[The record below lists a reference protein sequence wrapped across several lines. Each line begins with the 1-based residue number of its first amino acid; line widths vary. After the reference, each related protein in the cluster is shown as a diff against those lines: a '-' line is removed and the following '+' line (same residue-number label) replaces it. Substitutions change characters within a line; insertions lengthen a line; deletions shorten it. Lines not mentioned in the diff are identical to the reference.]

1 MAEQN
6 FPDRALYN
14 MDNLVVLRGMNSETI
29 DLIATDPPFNKKR
42 NRAASASQYE
52 DAWRWADAPSMQER
66 PDQWL
71 WQPVHRIWL
80 DQIQDENQALFQVI
94 AATRLTQD
102 DDTAAFLCFLGVR
115 LLEMHRALKPAGSIF
130 LHCDHSA
137 NAYIRMVMDAIFGSE
152 NFRNE
157 IVWQRTITRK
167 GNLTRG
173 LANDTDMIFR
183 YSKSND
189 FTWRPEAVTIPYN
202 LDEPDIKTRGKYNQF
217 DAKGRRY
224 QLTALVAPKQ
234 DPKSNLTYELMGV
247 TRTWRWTKERMG
259 QEIAAG
265 RVVQTKPGNVPRYIR
280 YLDEQ
285 KGKTLNNVWTDI
297 PALNS
302 QAKERRGG
310 PDQKPVAL
318 YERIIRAASNDG
330 DIVLDPFA
338 GCATTLVAAHN
349 LGRRWV
355 GIDRREDAAY
365 HVADRLLNLGINVN
379 EFKARQQALLPEIQ
393 AACEIRYIPP
403 VRTDDGESSPHCGPE
418 YRRRQP
424 ATMPRATMMEI
435 ITAQWGIRC
444 WGCGF
449 EPPSVEFFEL
459 DHIRPASEGGS
470 NELENRAPLC
480 GPCNKR
486 KSNTMTLTALRR
498 DNRRAGRWYGHPDI
512 EQRIDLRLAGQWAP
526 DYPGQQGSVSF
537 QVV

>member
-1 MAEQN
+1 MAQQN
-6 FPDRALYN
+6 FPDRVLYN
-14 MDNLVVLRGMNSETI
+14 MDNLDVLRGMNSETV

-52 DAWRWADAPSMQER
+52 DAWRWADDPTMQNR
-66 PDQWL
+66 PEQWL

-94 AATRLTQD
+94 ESTRLTQD

-115 LLEMHRALKPAGSIF
+115 LLEMHRTLKPTGSIY

-137 NAYIRMVMDAIFGSE
+137 NGYIRMAMDAIFGKN

-157 IVWQRTITRK
+157 IVWHYNKWTNTANYFQRNHDTIFLYGKSARPVFNKQYGEPTERQKQLREAGYNTGSQGGRK
-167 GNLTRG
+167 ILRVYDREK
-173 LANDTDMIFR
+173 AAAQIR
-183 YSKSND
+183 KA
-189 FTWRPEAVTIPYN
+189 EAEGRAVYYI
-202 LDEPDIKTRGKYNQF
+202 DEPLPG
-217 DAKGRRY
+217 
-224 QLTALVAPKQ
+224 AP
-234 DPKSNLTYELMGV
+234 
-247 TRTWRWTKERMG
+247 
-259 QEIAAG
+259 
-265 RVVQTKPGNVPRYIR
+265 VP
-280 YLDEQ
+280 D
-285 KGKTLNNVWTDI
+285 VWNI
-297 PALNS
+297 SALNG
-302 QAKERRGG
+302 QAAERTGS

-318 YERIIRAASNDG
+318 YERMIAASSNPG

-338 GCATTLVAAHN
+338 GCATTPIAAQN

-365 HVADRLLNLGINVN
+365 HVANRLLDLGINVN
-379 EFKARQQALLPEIQ
+379 EFKAQHQALMPEIQ

-403 VRTDDGESSPHCGPE
+403 VRTDDGESAPHLGPV

-424 ATMPRATMMEI
+424 ATMTRAAMMAI

-470 NELENRAPLC
+470 NDLENRAPLC

-512 EQRIDLRLAGQWAP
+512 EQRIDLRLAGQWAL
-526 DYPGQQGSVSF
+526 DYLAQQRNPPETAGAS
-537 QVV
+537 